1 MTDAADADRER
12 HPGFHNRPLAKGG

>member
-12 HPGFHNRPLAKGG
+12 HPGFHNRPLAKGD